1 MIPIFILS
9 NRAFTGKNFF
19 ALGLALT
26 LKERGYKIGYI
37 RPLGRI
43 PFKKG
48 EEIFD
53 EEAVFIKEI
62 LGLEEPLSIISPF
75 VFTYDTQYR
84 LLEGSDLKVKEK
96 VINSFGNLNNKD
108 FVIVVGPNNIF
119 EGFTLGIDAISL
131 VNETNGKVIAIQ
143 HWDSEL
149 AMDDIFGIRQLT
161 KDKFIGAVINKIPPE
176 QFHHVKEKVM
186 PFIEGKG
193 IRVLGAFK
201 KDKFLEAVTVRRLM
215 EAINGGL
222 VCCEDKLDEFVE
234 NLSIG
239 AMDTETALS
248 YFLRIPNKAVITGI
262 HRTDIQIVAMET
274 STKCLI
280 LTGGMHVNETVT
292 GIAKAKG
299 IPIIV
304 TALDTFSAVDRMEKL
319 MGKAVIREKEKTL
332 KAKEVVSS
340 DFDLEEFLRR
350 TKNDRN

>member
-1 MIPIFILS
+1 MIPIFIIS

-19 ALGLALT
+19 ALGLSLT
-26 LKERGYKIGYI
+26 LQERGYKTGYI

-43 PFKKG
+43 PLKKG

-53 EEAVFIKEI
+53 EEAVFIKEL
-62 LGLEEPLSIISPF
+62 LGLEEPLSVISPF
-75 VFTYDTQYR
+75 VFTYETQYR
-84 LLEGSDLKVKEK
+84 LLEGADLKVKEK
-96 VINSFGNLNNKD
+96 VINSFAKQSNKD

-119 EGFTLGIDAISL
+119 EGLTLGIDSISL
-131 VNETNGKVIAIQ
+131 SQQTNGKVIAIQ

-149 AMDDIFGIRQLT
+149 AMDDIFGIRQLSGE
-161 KDKFIGAVINKIPPE
+161 KFIGAVINKVPPE
-176 QFHHVKEKVM
+176 QFHHVKEKVV

-193 IRVLGAFK
+193 IKVLGVFK
-201 KDKFLEAVTVRRLM
+201 KEKFLEAVTVRRLM

-234 NLSIG
+234 NFSIG
-239 AMDTETALS
+239 AMDPESALS
-248 YFLRIPNKAVITGI
+248 FFLRIPNKAVITGI

-280 LTGGMHVNETVT
+280 LTGGMHVNETVI

-304 TALDTFSAVDRMEKL
+304 TGMDTFTAVDKMEKL
-319 MGKAVIREKEKTL
+319 IGKAVIREKDKAI
-332 KAKEVVSS
+332 KAKEIVSTT
-340 DFDLEEFLRR
+340 FDIEEFLRR
-350 TKNDRN
+350 TK

>member
-1 MIPIFILS
+1 MIPIFIIS
-9 NRAFTGKNFF
+9 NRAYTGKNFF
-19 ALGLALT
+19 AIGLALT
-26 LKERGYKIGYI
+26 LKEKGYKVGYM

-43 PFKKG
+43 PLRKG
-48 EEIFD
+48 DEIYD
-53 EEAVFIKEI
+53 EEAFFIKEM
-62 LGLEEPLSIISPF
+62 LELDDPLNVISPF
-75 VFTYDTQYR
+75 VYTYEAQYK
-84 LLEGSDLKVKEK
+84 LLSGEDLKVRERVKEAFSK
-96 VINSFGNLNNKD
+96 QEEKD
-108 FVIVVGPNNIF
+108 FLIVVGPNDIF
-119 EGFTLGIDAISL
+119 EGYSLGIDSFKLIE
-131 VNETNGKVIAIQ
+131 ETNGKVIAIQ

-149 AMDDIFGIRQLT
+149 AMDDIFGI
-161 KDKFIGAVINKIPPE
+161 KDLSKGRFVGAVINKVPSE
-176 QFHHVKEKVM
+176 RFHHVKEKVV
-186 PFIEGKG
+186 PFMEEKG
-193 IRVLGAFK
+193 AKILGIFK
-201 KDKFLEAVTVRRLM
+201 KDRILEAVTVRRLM

-239 AMDTETALS
+239 AMDPETALS

-319 MGKAVIREKEKTL
+319 MGKAVIREKNKAMR
-332 KAKEVVSS
+332 AKEVVSS

-350 TKNDRN
+350 VKNE

>member
-1 MIPIFILS
+1 MIPIFIIS

-19 ALGLALT
+19 ALGLSLT
-26 LKERGYKIGYI
+26 LKERGFKTGYI
-37 RPLGRI
+37 RPLGKI
-43 PFKKG
+43 PLKKG

-53 EEAVFIKEI
+53 EESVFIKEL
-62 LGLEEPLSIISPF
+62 LGLEEPLSVISPF
-75 VFTYDTQYR
+75 VFTYETQYK
-84 LLEGSDLKVKEK
+84 LLEGTDLKVKEK
-96 VINSFGNLNNKD
+96 VINSFSKQVNKD

-119 EGFTLGIDAISL
+119 EGFTLGIDVISL
-131 VNETNGKVIAIQ
+131 LHETNGKVIAIQ

-149 AMDDIFGIRQLT
+149 AMDDIFGIRNLSGE
-161 KDKFIGAVINKIPPE
+161 KFVGAVINKVPPE
-176 QFHHVKEKVM
+176 QFHHVKEKVV

-193 IRVLGAFK
+193 IKVLGVFK

-215 EAINGGL
+215 ESVNGGL

-239 AMDTETALS
+239 AMDPETALS

-304 TALDTFSAVDRMEKL
+304 TGMDTFSAVDRMEKL
-319 MGKAVIREKEKTL
+319 MGKAVIREKDKAM
-332 KAKEVVSS
+332 KAKEVVSTA
-340 DFDLEEFLRR
+340 FDIEEFLRR
-350 TKNDRN
+350 TK

>member
-1 MIPIFILS
+1 MIPIFIIS

-19 ALGLALT
+19 ALGLSLT
-26 LKERGYKIGYI
+26 LQERGYKTGYI

-43 PFKKG
+43 PLKKG

-53 EEAVFIKEI
+53 EEAVFIKEL
-62 LGLEEPLSIISPF
+62 LGLEEPLSVISPF
-75 VFTYDTQYR
+75 VFTYETQYR
-84 LLEGSDLKVKEK
+84 LLEGADLKVKEK
-96 VINSFGNLNNKD
+96 VINSFAKQSNKD

-119 EGFTLGIDAISL
+119 EGLTLGIDSISL
-131 VNETNGKVIAIQ
+131 SQQTNGKVIAIQ

-149 AMDDIFGIRQLT
+149 AMDDIFGIRQLSGE
-161 KDKFIGAVINKIPPE
+161 KFIGAVINKVPPE
-176 QFHHVKEKVM
+176 QFHHVKEKVV

-193 IRVLGAFK
+193 IKVLGVFK
-201 KDKFLEAVTVRRLM
+201 KEKFLEAVTIRRLM

-234 NLSIG
+234 NFSIG
-239 AMDTETALS
+239 AMDPESALS
-248 YFLRIPNKAVITGI
+248 FFLRIPNKAVITGI

-280 LTGGMHVNETVT
+280 LTGGMHVNETVI

-304 TALDTFSAVDRMEKL
+304 TGMDTFTAVDKMEKL
-319 MGKAVIREKEKTL
+319 IGKAVIREKDKAI
-332 KAKEVVSS
+332 KAKEIVSTT
-340 DFDLEEFLRR
+340 FDIEEFLRR
-350 TKNDRN
+350 TK

>member
-1 MIPIFILS
+1 MIPIFIIS

-19 ALGLALT
+19 AIGLALT
-26 LKERGYKIGYI
+26 LKEKGFKVGYV
-37 RPLGRI
+37 RPLGKI
-43 PFKKG
+43 PIKKG

-53 EEAVFIKEI
+53 EEAVFIKEL
-62 LGLEEPLSIISPF
+62 LGLEEPLSVISPF
-75 VFTYDTQYR
+75 VFTYETQYQ
-84 LLEGSDLKVKEK
+84 LLEGVDLRVKEK
-96 VINSFGNLNNKD
+96 VMNSFSKQSNKD

-119 EGFTLGIDAISL
+119 EGFALGIDVINL
-131 VNETNGKVIAIQ
+131 LKETDGKAIAIQ

-149 AMDDIFGIRQLT
+149 AMDDIFGIKQLT
-161 KDKFIGAVINKIPPE
+161 GEKFIGAVINKVPSE
-176 QFHHVKEKVM
+176 QINYVKEKIA

-193 IRVLGAFK
+193 IKVLGVFK

-222 VCCEDKLDEFVE
+222 VCCENKLDEFVE
-234 NLSIG
+234 NISIG
-239 AMDTETALS
+239 AMDPETALS

-299 IPIIV
+299 IPIVV
-304 TALDTFSAVDRMEKL
+304 TALDTFTAVDRMEKL
-319 MGKAVIREKEKTL
+319 MGKAVIREKDKAMR
-332 KAKEVVSS
+332 AKEIVSTE
-340 DFDLEEFLRR
+340 FNIEEFLRR
-350 TKNDRN
+350 IK

>member
-1 MIPIFILS
+1 MIPIFIIS

-19 ALGLALT
+19 ALGLSLT
-26 LKERGYKIGYI
+26 LQERGYKTGYI

-43 PFKKG
+43 PLKKG

-53 EEAVFIKEI
+53 EEAVFIKEL
-62 LGLEEPLSIISPF
+62 LGLEEPLSVISPF
-75 VFTYDTQYR
+75 VFTYETQYR
-84 LLEGSDLKVKEK
+84 LLEGTDLKVKEK
-96 VINSFGNLNNKD
+96 IINSFAKQSNKD

-119 EGFTLGIDAISL
+119 EGFTLGIDGISL
-131 VNETNGKVIAIQ
+131 SQETNGKVIAIQ

-149 AMDDIFGIRQLT
+149 AMDDIFGIRQLSGE
-161 KDKFIGAVINKIPPE
+161 KFIGAVINKVPPE
-176 QFHHVKEKVM
+176 QFHHVKEKVI

-193 IRVLGAFK
+193 IKVLGVFK

-215 EAINGGL
+215 ETINGGL

-234 NLSIG
+234 NFSIG
-239 AMDTETALS
+239 AMDPESALS
-248 YFLRIPNKAVITGI
+248 FFLRIPNKAVITGI

-304 TALDTFSAVDRMEKL
+304 TGMDTFTAVDKMEKL
-319 MGKAVIREKEKTL
+319 MGKAVIREKDKAM
-332 KAKEVVSS
+332 KAKEVVSTI
-340 DFDLEEFLRR
+340 FDIEEFLRR
-350 TKNDRN
+350 TK

>member
-1 MIPIFILS
+1 MIPIFIIS

-26 LKERGYKIGYI
+26 LKEKGYKIGYI

-48 EEIFD
+48 DEIFD
-53 EEAVFIKEI
+53 EEAVFIKEM
-62 LGLEEPLSIISPF
+62 LSLEEPLSVISPF
-75 VFTYDTQYR
+75 VFTYETQYK
-84 LLEGSDLKVKEK
+84 LFEGSDLKIKEK
-96 VINSFGNLNNKD
+96 VLNSFERQSGKD
-108 FVIVVGPNNIF
+108 FLIVVGPNNIF
-119 EGFTLGIDAISL
+119 EGYTLGIDSISL
-131 VNETNGKVIAIQ
+131 VKETDGKVIAIQ

-149 AMDDIFGIRQLT
+149 AMDDIFGIRDLSGER
-161 KDKFIGAVINKIPPE
+161 FIGAVINKVPPE
-176 QFHHVKEKVM
+176 QLHHLKEKVV
-186 PFIEGKG
+186 PFIESKG
-193 IRVLGAFK
+193 IKVFGVFK
-201 KDKFLEAVTVRRLM
+201 KEKVLEAVTIRRLM

-239 AMDTETALS
+239 AMDPETALS
-248 YFLRIPNKAVITGI
+248 YFLRIQNKAVITGI

-299 IPIIV
+299 IPVIV
-304 TALDTFSAVDRMEKL
+304 TALDTFSVVDKMEKL
-319 MGKAVIREKEKTL
+319 MGKAVIREKEKAMR
-332 KAKEVVSS
+332 AKEIVSS
-340 DFDLEEFLRR
+340 EFDIEEFLR
-350 TKNDRN
+350 KVKK

>member
-1 MIPIFILS
+1 MIPIFIIS

-19 ALGLALT
+19 ALGLSLT
-26 LKERGYKIGYI
+26 LQERGYKTGYI
-37 RPLGRI
+37 RPLGKI
-43 PFKKG
+43 PLKKG
-48 EEIFD
+48 DEIFD
-53 EEAVFIKEI
+53 EEAVFIKEL
-62 LGLEEPLSIISPF
+62 LGLEEPLSVISPF
-75 VFTYDTQYR
+75 VFTYETQYK
-84 LLEGSDLKVKEK
+84 LLEGTDLKVKEK
-96 VINSFGNLNNKD
+96 VINSFSQQSNKD

-119 EGFTLGIDAISL
+119 EGFTLGIDVISL
-131 VNETNGKVIAIQ
+131 LQETKGKVIAIQ

-149 AMDDIFGIRQLT
+149 AMDDIFGIKHLSSE
-161 KDKFIGAVINKIPPE
+161 KFIGAVINKVPPE
-176 QFHHVKEKVM
+176 QFHHVKEKVV

-193 IRVLGAFK
+193 IKVLGVFK

-215 EAINGGL
+215 EAVNGGL
-222 VCCEDKLDEFVE
+222 VCCEDKLDEFVD

-239 AMDTETALS
+239 AMDPETALS

-304 TALDTFSAVDRMEKL
+304 TAMDTFTAVDKMEKL
-319 MGKAVIREKEKTL
+319 MGKAVIREKDKAL
-332 KAKEVVSS
+332 KAKEVVSTA
-340 DFDLEEFLRR
+340 FDIEEFLRR
-350 TKNDRN
+350 TK

>member
-1 MIPIFILS
+1 MIPIFIIS

-19 ALGLALT
+19 AIGLALT
-26 LKERGYKIGYI
+26 LKEKGFKVGYV
-37 RPLGRI
+37 RPLGKI
-43 PFKKG
+43 PIKKG

-53 EEAVFIKEI
+53 EEAVFIKEL
-62 LGLEEPLSIISPF
+62 LGLEEPLSVISPF
-75 VFTYDTQYR
+75 VFTYETQYK
-84 LLEGSDLKVKEK
+84 LLEGVDLRVKEK
-96 VINSFGNLNNKD
+96 VMNSFSKQSNKD

-119 EGFTLGIDAISL
+119 EGFALGIDVINL
-131 VNETNGKVIAIQ
+131 LKETDGKAIAIQ

-149 AMDDIFGIRQLT
+149 AMDDIFGIKQLT
-161 KDKFIGAVINKIPPE
+161 GEKFIGAVINKVPSE
-176 QFHHVKEKVM
+176 QINYVKEKIA

-193 IRVLGAFK
+193 IKVLGVFK

-222 VCCEDKLDEFVE
+222 VCCENKLDEFVE
-234 NLSIG
+234 NISIG
-239 AMDTETALS
+239 AMDPETALS

-304 TALDTFSAVDRMEKL
+304 TALDTFTAVDRMEKL
-319 MGKAVIREKEKTL
+319 MGKAVIREKDKAL
-332 KAKEVVSS
+332 KAKEIISTE
-340 DFDLEEFLRR
+340 FKIEEFLR
-350 TKNDRN
+350 KVK

>member
-1 MIPIFILS
+1 MIPVFIIS

-26 LKERGYKIGYI
+26 LKERGYKVGYI

-53 EEAVFIKEI
+53 EEAVFIKEM
-62 LGLEEPLSIISPF
+62 LGLEEPLNVISPF
-75 VFTYDTQYR
+75 VFTYEAQYR
-84 LLEGSDLKVKEK
+84 LLEGTDLKIKQK
-96 VINSFGNLNNKD
+96 VIDSFSKQSNKD
-108 FVIVVGPNNIF
+108 FVLVVGPNNVF
-119 EGFTLGIDAISL
+119 EGFALGIDALTL
-131 VNETNGKVIAIQ
+131 VNETGGKVIAIQ

-149 AMDDIFGIRQLT
+149 AMDDIFGI
-161 KDKFIGAVINKIPPE
+161 KNISGDKFIGAVINKVSPE
-176 QFHHVKEKVM
+176 QFHHVKEKVV

-193 IRVLGAFK
+193 IKILGVFK

-215 EAINGGL
+215 EAVNGGL

-239 AMDTETALS
+239 AMDPESALS
-248 YFLRIPNKAVITGI
+248 FFLRIPDKAVITGI

-274 STKCLI
+274 STKCLV
-280 LTGGMHVNETVT
+280 LTGGMHVNETVA
-292 GIAKAKG
+292 GVARARG

-304 TALDTFSAVDRMEKL
+304 TPMDTFTAVDRMEKL
-319 MGKAVIREKEKTL
+319 MGKAVIREKDKAL
-332 KAKEVVSS
+332 KAKKIVSNE
-340 DFDLEEFLRR
+340 FDIEEFLRR
-350 TKNDRN
+350 STK

>member
-1 MIPIFILS
+1 MIPIFIIS

-26 LKERGYKIGYI
+26 LKERGFKVGYI

-43 PFKKG
+43 PIKKG

-53 EEAVFIKEI
+53 EEAVFIKEL
-62 LGLEEPLSIISPF
+62 LGLEEPLSVISPF
-75 VFTYDTQYR
+75 VFTYETQYR
-84 LLEGSDLKVKEK
+84 LFEGADLKVKER
-96 VINSFGNLNNKD
+96 VMNSFSKQNNKD
-108 FVIVVGPNNIF
+108 FVLVVGPNNIF
-119 EGFTLGIDAISL
+119 EGFALGIDSISL
-131 VNETNGKVIAIQ
+131 LKETDGKVIAIQ

-149 AMDDIFGIRQLT
+149 AMDDIFGIRQLSSE
-161 KDKFIGAVINKIPPE
+161 KFIGAVINKVPPE
-176 QFHHVKEKVM
+176 QFHHVKEKVATFM
-186 PFIEGKG
+186 EGKG
-193 IRVLGAFK
+193 IKVLGVFK

-222 VCCEDKLDEFVE
+222 VCCENKLDEFVE

-239 AMDTETALS
+239 AMDPETALS

-280 LTGGMHVNETVT
+280 LTGGMHANETVT
-292 GIAKAKG
+292 GIARAKG

-304 TALDTFSAVDRMEKL
+304 TPLDTFTAVDRMEKL
-319 MGKAVIREKEKTL
+319 MGKAVIREKDKAM
-332 KAKEVVSS
+332 KAKEVVSTE
-340 DFDLEEFLRR
+340 FDIEEFLRR
-350 TKNDRN
+350 TK

>member
-1 MIPIFILS
+1 MIPIFIIS

-26 LKERGYKIGYI
+26 LQERGFKIGYI

-43 PFKKG
+43 PIKKG

-53 EEAVFIKEI
+53 EEAVFIKEL
-62 LGLEEPLSIISPF
+62 LGLEEPLSVISPF
-75 VFTYDTQYR
+75 VFTYETQYR
-84 LLEGSDLKVKEK
+84 LFEGGDLKIKEK
-96 VINSFGNLNNKD
+96 VINSFTKQSNKD

-131 VNETNGKVIAIQ
+131 IKETDGRVIAIQ

-149 AMDDIFGIRQLT
+149 AMDDIFGIRQLISE
-161 KDKFIGAVINKIPPE
+161 KFTGAVINKVPSE
-176 QFHHVKEKVM
+176 QFHHVREKAV

-193 IRVLGAFK
+193 IKVLGVFK

-215 EAINGGL
+215 EAVNGGL
-222 VCCEDKLDEFVE
+222 VCCENKLDDFVE

-239 AMDTETALS
+239 AMDPETALS

-304 TALDTFSAVDRMEKL
+304 TPMDTFTAVDRMEKL
-319 MGKAVIREKEKTL
+319 MGKAVIREKDKAM
-332 KAKEVVSS
+332 KAKEIISNE
-340 DFDLEEFLRR
+340 FDIEEFLRR
-350 TKNDRN
+350 TQ